1 MYVAEE
7 RNQREVG
14 NIMNLMMAV
23 GGLVV
28 LITMVGLMSTLTM
41 NVIERTKEV
50 GMMRCLG
57 SRSGHIRSVFAVE
70 GLTLGAIGWVVGIP
84 IGYLIGSFLNY
95 QIYNLMQLDMT
106 YLFPLNYIFM
116 SFLLTMAISMVII
129 QPPLWR
135 ATHLR
140 PGDALRYE

>member
-1 MYVAEE
+1 
-7 RNQREVG
+7 
-14 NIMNLMMAV
+14 MAV

-28 LITMVGLMSTLTM
+28 LITMVGLMSTLTT

-57 SRSGHIRSVFAVE
+57 SKSGHIRSVFAVE
-70 GLTLGAIGWVVGIP
+70 GLTLSLIGWVAGIP
-84 IGYLIGSFLNY
+84 LGFAIGTYINY
-95 QIYNLMQLDMT
+95 HIYNLMQLELT
-106 YLFPLNYIFM
+106 YLYPVSYILM
-116 SFLLTMAISMVII
+116 SFLLMMGISMVII